1 MGSLAELAVSWR
13 DVLLNSRNLPY
24 KPTAACY
31 LLPVTCCL
39 YGYLPAVL
47 RLPCSLQAL
56 VAFPVVQ
63 SRFWFET
70 GFWFVLPL
78 GLLLK

>member
-24 KPTAACY
+24 KPTAA
-31 LLPVTCCL
+31 CCL